1 MSQARVLSERELK
14 QVLNYCSTQSHSN
27 RNRCLLLLSH
37 LSGMRVGS
45 IAQLTIEN
53 VLNTDGTIKDEIRLR
68 PHQVKGNKHITV
80 LISKKLREELKTYLQ
95 IRFGIKD
102 LLAVTMTDTSRA
114 LFPTQKNLERGFTA
128 NTLCQLFGKIYSDCH
143 LDGASSHSGRRSFIT
158 RLADRG
164 VGVHVLMSLANHTNI
179 STTQR
184 YISQNP
190 TIMKAAVELL

>member
-53 VLNTDGTIKDEIRLR
+53 VLNTDGTIKDEIRLL

-80 LISKKLREELKTYLQ
+80 LEINRFRRLKPINTSYF
-95 IRFGIKD
+95 RF
-102 LLAVTMTDTSRA
+102 S
-114 LFPTQKNLERGFTA
+114 
-128 NTLCQLFGKIYSDCH
+128 
-143 LDGASSHSGRRSFIT
+143 
-158 RLADRG
+158 
-164 VGVHVLMSLANHTNI
+164 
-179 STTQR
+179 
-184 YISQNP
+184 
-190 TIMKAAVELL
+190 